1 MANLATAVGQ
11 LQTSL
16 DFRDHKDVEAALCV
30 VFCRLMPVNV
40 FYILYRTSMNRVE
53 RRVALD
59 LYFIIPHSHPL
70 CVKQVLDPDVPDR
83 SMLIGLY
90 PSKLFLGKA

>member
-1 MANLATAVGQ
+1 
-11 LQTSL
+11 
-16 DFRDHKDVEAALCV
+16 
-30 VFCRLMPVNV
+30 MPVNL

-59 LYFIIPHSHPL
+59 LYFIIPHSPPL

-83 SMLIGLY
+83 LMLIGLY